1 MPDAQG
7 TEPLAKADTVL
18 YCTSVALATDLSQYG
33 DGLTADTTA
42 AYELTSSLRGLD
54 GSTGRNL
61 WARVSVQTTDKNVV
75 ILAHASTSTF
85 SSNTYAISI
94 DGSYNIVFQQGATTL
109 LSVAPALGA
118 TSSLGLSWCTRE
130 NPDTTGASDALI
142 SEFSIYNFTAG
153 AYIGE
158 RTQVTH
164 AIPTTNAGWALTV
177 GGWYNA
183 GAVVSKSGQVAS
195 CRIGKAFYPSAEV
208 AEDWIAARS
217 AHSPTV
223 PTVLEPVPITVA
235 SGLADES
242 EWAGMGNVGY
252 CARQAD
258 QTRGRMLTDL
268 VNEVYH
274 DARTL
279 TNTPSPTQWLIAPP
293 GGSVKY
299 RLDATRIRWVPHP
312 GVARAWVRVHV
323 QSWVTA
329 GVAVPI
335 GVRCYAMNRPHIGA
349 GLVIEGSPAPALDF
363 EFVQATLTIN
373 HGSGGAGQWLDL
385 GMIRLPR
392 FDGSAPTWSGT
403 LTLCLAHAF
412 DPANVSA
419 NDANARLKIKA
430 WHVRPVLGIE

>member
-94 DGSYNIVFQQGATTL
+94 DGSYNIVFQQGSTTL

-142 SEFSIYNFTAG
+142 SEFSIYNFTTG

-208 AEDWIAARS
+208 AEDWIAALGMG
-217 AHSPTV
+217 ALCV
-223 PTVLEPVPITVA
+223 ITMANVVVRYL
-235 SGLADES
+235 SDES
-242 EWAGMGNVGY
+242 FAWTEEFSVDRNVDVL
-252 CARQAD
+252 D
-258 QTRGRMLTDL
+258 QIRFYSNNSSTSSQMFGLLRVD
-268 VNEVYH
+268 
-274 DARTL
+274 TL
-279 TNTPSPTQWLIAPP
+279 GTPPEF
-293 GGSVKY
+293 
-299 RLDATRIRWVPHP
+299 
-312 GVARAWVRVHV
+312 
-323 QSWVTA
+323 TA
-329 GVAVPI
+329 NS
-335 GVRCYAMNRPHIGA
+335 M
-349 GLVIEGSPAPALDF
+349 
-363 EFVQATLTIN
+363 
-373 HGSGGAGQWLDL
+373 
-385 GMIRLPR
+385 
-392 FDGSAPTWSGT
+392 
-403 LTLCLAHAF
+403 
-412 DPANVSA
+412 
-419 NDANARLKIKA
+419 
-430 WHVRPVLGIE
+430 